1 MSKSVRQRQS
11 VVVRLLDLNLPSNRF
26 ILTAFIFSTAL
37 VTGHQLVRGRPVLTG
52 LALGLQAGF
61 SVFLS
66 WAIGREL
73 DPDDPRSATV
83 AALLGFAIFLTGPTQ
98 LGAVV
103 ALLFAVR
110 IVLRS
115 TGAPPNKLDL
125 VWLTALGIYSAR
137 RPGGV
142 PAAIAL
148 GAALVMDGRL
158 PAPAPRIV
166 STAGKALLLLALAAA
181 AYFGSLTPSWS
192 WPRGP
197 QWIVLAFVLLA
208 MAGWRTPTPA
218 STSDMGAEPLSRRR
232 LVAASW
238 LGLAAGIV
246 TLLWIGGPS
255 IPALVGLWAAVIA
268 VSIHRRVWPS
278 RLRTA

>member
-26 ILTAFIFSTAL
+26 ILSAFIVSTAL
-37 VTGHQLVRGRPVLTG
+37 VTGHQMIRGRPVLAG
-52 LALGLQAGF
+52 LASGLQAGF

-66 WAIGREL
+66 WAIAREL
-73 DPDDPRSATV
+73 DPDDHRSATV
-83 AALLGFAIFLTGPTQ
+83 AALLGFAIFFTGPTQ

-103 ALLFAVR
+103 AMLFAVR

-115 TGAPPNKLDL
+115 TGAPPNRLDL

-142 PAAIAL
+142 PAAVSL

-158 PAPAPRIV
+158 PSPAPRIV
-166 STAGKALLLLALAAA
+166 STAGKVLMFIALAAA
-181 AYFGSLTPSWS
+181 AYFGSLTPSWA

-197 QWIVLAFVLLA
+197 QWIVLVCALLA
-208 MAGWRTPTPA
+208 MLTWRTPSPV
-218 STSDMGAEPLSRRR
+218 SVSDMGEEPLSRRR
-232 LVAASW
+232 LMTASW

-246 TLLWIGGPS
+246 TLLWIGGPAIS
-255 IPALVGLWAAVIA
+255 ALVGLWAAVIA
-268 VSIHRRVWPS
+268 VSIHRRVRPG
-278 RLRTA
+278 RLQTA